1 MATVARRLLLR
12 AGVGERLLTTK
23 LLILN
28 GTGSRPT
35 NIALSM
41 LTGSIAVQRLVVA
54 DLLDVE
60 LGAEP
65 LVLGLLDVADVIEPI
80 VIDVEMVAEEIATP
94 FHRSRHYSARTVYLS
109 EHHLGDVDRIA
120 DAWQSIE
127 PRRLSRSAV
136 VRRAVDYLY
145 AAVEADP
152 AKFMLENE

>member
-1 MATVARRLLLR
+1 MARRLLLR

-65 LVLGLLDVADVIEPI
+65 LV
-80 VIDVEMVAEEIATP
+80 
-94 FHRSRHYSARTVYLS
+94 SACSTLRMS
-109 EHHLGDVDRIA
+109 
-120 DAWQSIE
+120 
-127 PRRLSRSAV
+127 PSRSSLMS
-136 VRRAVDYLY
+136 R
-145 AAVEADP
+145 
-152 AKFMLENE
+152 

>member
-65 LVLGLLDVADVIEPI
+65 LVLGLLDVADVAEPL
-80 VIDVEMVAEEIATP
+80 VIDVEIVAEDIVTP

-109 EHHLGDVDRIA
+109 EQHLSDVDRIA

>member
-1 MATVARRLLLR
+1 MARRLLLR
-12 AGVGERLLTTK
+12 TGVGERLLTTK

-35 NIALSM
+35 NVALSM
-41 LTGSIAVQRLVVA
+41 LTGSIAVQRLVVG

-65 LVLGLLDVADVIEPI
+65 LVLGLLDVADVAEPI
-80 VIDVEMVAEEIATP
+80 MIDVEIVAEESSTTP

-109 EHHLGDVDRIA
+109 EHHLSDVDRIA
-120 DAWQSIE
+120 DAWQLLE
-127 PRRLSRSAV
+127 PRRMSRSAV

>member
-1 MATVARRLLLR
+1 M
-12 AGVGERLLTTK
+12 
-23 LLILN
+23 
-28 GTGSRPT
+28 
-35 NIALSM
+35 
-41 LTGSIAVQRLVVA
+41 
-54 DLLDVE
+54 
-60 LGAEP
+60 
-65 LVLGLLDVADVIEPI
+65 
-80 VIDVEMVAEEIATP
+80 IATP

>member
-1 MATVARRLLLR
+1 MARRLLLR
-12 AGVGERLLTTK
+12 RGVGERLLTTK

-28 GTGSRPT
+28 GTGGRAP

-54 DLLDVE
+54 DLLD
-60 LGAEP
+60 
-65 LVLGLLDVADVIEPI
+65 IEILTQPI
-80 VIDVEMVAEEIATP
+80 VMPIATP
-94 FHRSRHYSARTVYLS
+94 FHRSRHFSARTVYLS
-109 EHHLGDVDRIA
+109 EHHLSDVDRIA

-136 VRRAVDYLY
+136 VRRAVEYLY

-152 AKFMLENE
+152 AKSLLENE

>member
-41 LTGSIAVQRLVVA
+41 LTGSMAVQRLVVA
-54 DLLDVE
+54 DLLDMD
-60 LGAEP
+60 LGSEP
-65 LVLGLLDVADVIEPI
+65 IIADLLDVELRAEPT
-80 VIDVEMVAEEIATP
+80 VP

-109 EHHLGDVDRIA
+109 EQHLSDVDRIA
-120 DAWQSIE
+120 DAWQLID

-136 VRRAVDYLY
+136 VRRAVDYLH